1 MQLLLPFQ
9 SLIHH
14 MGLGIQCIL
23 LDFHKSLGNKAQMLV
38 ENQLQFLQSL
48 LTEDIT
54 IIYLLITILS
64 QKETSNI
71 GIKSIRRNV
80 RY

>member
-71 GIKSIRRNV
+71 AIKSIRRNV

>member
-1 MQLLLPFQ
+1 
-9 SLIHH
+9 

-38 ENQLQFLQSL
+38 KSQFQFLQSL

-54 IIYLLITILS
+54 IKSLLITILS
-64 QKETSNI
+64 QKETTLISNPLKQMLDI
-71 GIKSIRRNV
+71 S
-80 RY
+80 

>member
-1 MQLLLPFQ
+1 MD
-9 SLIHH
+9 
-14 MGLGIQCIL
+14 LGIQCIL
-23 LDFHKSLGNKAQMLV
+23 LGFHKSLSNKAQTLV
-38 ENQLQFLQSL
+38 KSQLQFLQSL

-71 GIKSIRRNV
+71 AIKSIRRNV